1 MKSIAKGMELT
12 VSFNIG
18 VKADEVYTHDKN
30 VVNNTTTFDD
40 KSFKGIDA
48 TANFNITLNADY
60 FDEDVDL
67 KELGEVLTNLVHASV
82 NEVKQQVE
90 EQQIAKEESK
100 VEKSEEARE
109 LSKATESKKQAAEV
123 YSDDIDGDEIANGM
137 C

>member
-1 MKSIAKGMELT
+1 MVIFMKSIAKGMELT

-48 TANFNITLNADY
+48 TANFNIKLNADH

-82 NEVKQQVE
+82 NEVKRQVE
-90 EQQIAKEESK
+90 EQKETK
-100 VEKSEEARE
+100 VEKSEEVGE
-109 LSKATESKKQAAEV
+109 LSAVETKEQTAEAYHDTV
-123 YSDDIDGDEIANGM
+123 DGDEIANLM

>member
-18 VKADEVYTHDKN
+18 VKADEVYTHDKT
-30 VVNNTTTFDD
+30 VVDNTTTFDD

-48 TANFNITLNADY
+48 TANFNIKLNADY
-60 FDEDVDL
+60 FDEEIEL

-82 NEVKQQVE
+82 NEVKRQVE
-90 EQQIAKEESK
+90 EQKETK
-100 VEKSEEARE
+100 VEKSEEVGE
-109 LSKATESKKQAAEV
+109 LSKAVETKEQTAEAYHDTV
-123 YSDDIDGDEIANGM
+123 DGDEITNGM